1 MSSITIK
8 ILNMRVFPLEGSVG
22 FIQTTFCSFPTAFL
36 IDRPLPL
43 AQLQLF
49 TNVPALRFRECCV
62 QLSSPHVSTPAYCS
76 GLFCLLSCDLHALL
90 ISLPQAACLTCQYL
104 NVGAAGMVFVG
115 NDSALLGCVATGRCC
130 WHRCI
135 VQSTSRNPCIYS
147 CNSKQAQYRRR

>member
-8 ILNMRVFPLEGSVG
+8 ILNMRVLPLEGSVVL
-22 FIQTTFCSFPTAFL
+22 IQTTFCSFPTAFL

-76 GLFCLLSCDLHALL
+76 GLFCLLACDLHALL
-90 ISLPQAACLTCQYL
+90 ISSPQAWSCML
-104 NVGAAGMVFVG
+104 NVSVSKRWCCRHGLRGKRLRFVG
-115 NDSALLGCVATGRCC
+115 MRRYRSMLLAPLHCP
-130 WHRCI
+130 I
-135 VQSTSRNPCIYS
+135 DES
-147 CNSKQAQYRRR
+147 